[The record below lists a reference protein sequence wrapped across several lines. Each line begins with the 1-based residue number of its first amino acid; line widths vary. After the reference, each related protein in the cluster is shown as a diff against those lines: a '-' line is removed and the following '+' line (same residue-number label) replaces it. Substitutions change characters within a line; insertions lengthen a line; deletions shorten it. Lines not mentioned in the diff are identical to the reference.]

1 MNSKYGGQL
10 IYSARDEHGPIE
22 VVEIKQKLR
31 SLHFG
36 NKTQQAS
43 MFLYNPVLLMHKY
56 TQAML
61 TSLCWH
67 SPDQVLVLGVGGGSI
82 PKFLLHYYP
91 VIEIDAVEL
100 RPEVIRIAREYFSLC
115 EDKRLSIHHGLA
127 QDFLNSTNHKSNY
140 DLILVD
146 LFLTAREK
154 DISVD
159 ISEQFMQLDK
169 LLSTEGTLCMNVIG
183 NNIEQFSG
191 LNEMRRVFGDRLYAM
206 PVDKSNIILLAT
218 NSEIPAEEDI
228 DFTSLEKKLSLPFRQ
243 YYDKLTA
250 IKV

>member
-10 IYSARDEHGPIE
+10 IYSTRDEHGPIE

-61 TSLCWH
+61 TSLGWR
-67 SPDQVLVLGVGGGSI
+67 SPDKVLVLGVGGGSI

-91 VIEIDAVEL
+91 SIEIDAVEL
-100 RPEVIRIAREYFSLC
+100 RPEVVRIASEYFSLY

-127 QDFLNSTNHKSNY
+127 QDFLNSTSHESNY

-146 LFLTAREK
+146 LFLTTNEK

-159 ISEQFMQLDK
+159 ISEQFIQLDK

-191 LNEMRRVFGDRLYAM
+191 LNQMRRVFGDRLYAM
-206 PVDKSNIILLAT
+206 AVDKSNIVLLAT

-228 DFTSLEKKLSLPFRQ
+228 DFTSLEKKLGLPLRQ
-243 YYDKLTA
+243 YYDKLTVIEA
-250 IKV
+250 